1 MVRRS
6 ISATARR
13 RYDRP
18 VVGRARVAA
27 CGVLI
32 AVAACG
38 GAPAEVVSS
47 PPPPPSAPVAPVA
60 TTTAPAREPSAAE
73 LRLPPGDKPAYA
85 PAALMQHVRRLT
97 SEAMAGRRSASPQ
110 ERVAATYVSEQLAS
124 DGVAAL
130 PGDLR
135 QQTFALPK
143 RTPFGE
149 TESVNVFGFV
159 RGGSPSLSRELLVV
173 GAHIDHVGVVEGKL
187 HPGAEDNASGVA
199 VALEIAA
206 ALAARPTKLGRSVLF
221 AFFGAEEIGLF
232 GSRAFVKKP
241 PVALRDVVAMV
252 NVDMIGRPL
261 ADRAGLA
268 LGKKA
273 FGIDSDRSVGVL
285 GTKGRP
291 AMRKIVDDACSAL
304 GVRAIAP
311 EDFPKPIA
319 SFIEKQAAERGDNW
333 PFERAGIPA
342 LFFSS
347 GESDDYHQPT
357 DLPETLVPEIMAD
370 RAAIIHRVIEAL
382 SAADRSSF
390 GR

>member
-6 ISATARR
+6 ISAAATG
-13 RYDRP
+13 RYDPR
-18 VVGRARVAA
+18 VLRRARVA
-27 CGVLI
+27 GSSVLI
-32 AVAACG
+32 CVAACG
-38 GAPAEVVSS
+38 GAPAEVVS
-47 PPPPPSAPVAPVA
+47 PPRATTPVAPVKS
-60 TTTAPAREPSAAE
+60 APTREPTAAE
-73 LRLPPGDKPAYA
+73 LRPPSSETPTYA
-85 PAALMQHVRRLT
+85 PAALMEHVRRLT
-97 SEAMAGRRSASPQ
+97 SEKMSGRRSASAQ
-110 ERVAATYVSEQLAS
+110 EREAAAYVAQELSSA
-124 DGVAAL
+124 GVAAL
-130 PGDLR
+130 PGAIR

-143 RTPFGE
+143 RTPTGD
-149 TESVNVFGFV
+149 TESLNVFGFV
-159 RGGSPSLSRELLVV
+159 RGASPARSREVVVV
-173 GAHIDHVGVVEGKL
+173 GAHIDHVGVVQGKL

-241 PVALRDVVAMV
+241 PVPLSDVVAMV

-273 FGIDSDRSVGVL
+273 FGIDSDRSVGVM

-291 AMRKIVDDACSAL
+291 AMRKIVDDACAAV

-382 SAADRSSF
+382 STAERSSL